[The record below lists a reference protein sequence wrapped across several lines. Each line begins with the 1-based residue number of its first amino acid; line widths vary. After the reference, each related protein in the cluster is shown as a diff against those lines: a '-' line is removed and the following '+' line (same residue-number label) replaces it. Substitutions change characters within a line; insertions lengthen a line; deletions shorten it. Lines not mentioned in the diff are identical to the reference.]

1 MRERAT
7 LKSTLSKTL
16 TKPVEKES
24 TMPIYNAPLKD
35 MDFILNDVF
44 NADEF
49 WQSNENLAHIDMAT
63 ANAILEEM
71 AKFSKNVI
79 LDLNRTADEEGGAQ
93 FSNGVVTTPTGFK
106 DAFKQ
111 FAEGGW
117 VGLGA
122 SEEWGGQ
129 NMPKML
135 TVLADEMIWSTN
147 PSFMLYPLLTVGAG
161 MAINDRASQ
170 EQKETYLPKFYT
182 GEWSGT
188 MCLTEPHSGT
198 DLGIIKTKA
207 EPNEDGSFNITGTKI
222 FITSGEHDLCEN
234 IIHLVLAK
242 TPNAPAG
249 SRGISLF
256 IVPKFHVN
264 ADGSVGER
272 NAVSAGSIE
281 HKMGIKGSATCVMNF
296 DGAKGY
302 IVGKENEG
310 LAAMFVM
317 MNYERL
323 SMGIQGIGAA
333 EFAYQN
339 AAQYATDRLQGRSA
353 TGVKSPEKPADSIL
367 VHGDV
372 RRMLLNVRANNEA
385 SRAFAVYVGQQLDIT
400 KYSTDEAAVKK
411 ANDRVALL
419 TPIAKAYLTDT
430 ALQATLEA
438 QMCFGGHG
446 YIREWGMEQCI
457 RDLRISQIYEGTN
470 GVQAI
475 DLIGRK
481 TTKCNGAFIAEYIAE
496 IRDFAAT
503 MADSKVK
510 SAALQVSDEVE
521 ALTQFIIEQS
531 KTTPDFSS
539 SVAVDYLH
547 AVGLLSFVYM
557 FARISKAAAAKPE
570 SFFQNKLVLAD
581 FYVEKVL
588 PDLAARAQ
596 RIKAGSELIMQLS
609 EEYFTAQS

>member
-1 MRERAT
+1 
-7 LKSTLSKTL
+7 
-16 TKPVEKES
+16 
-24 TMPIYNAPLKD
+24 MPIYNAPLKD

-44 NADEF
+44 KADEF
-49 WQSNENLAHIDMAT
+49 WQSHENLAHIDRAT
-63 ANAILEEM
+63 ATAILEEM
-71 AKFSKNVI
+71 AKFSKNII
-79 LDLNRTADEEGGAQ
+79 LDLNRSADEEGGAQ
-93 FSNGVVTTPTGFK
+93 FKNGEVTTPKGFK
-106 DAFKQ
+106 EAFKQ

-122 SEEWGGQ
+122 DEEWGGQ

-161 MAINDRASQ
+161 MALNDRASQ
-170 EQKETYLPKFYT
+170 QQKETFLPKMYT

-207 EPNEDGSFNITGTKI
+207 EPKADGSYDITGTKI

-242 TPNAPAG
+242 TPNSPAG

-256 IVPKFHVN
+256 IVPKFLVN
-264 ADGSVGER
+264 TDGLLAER
-272 NAVSAGSIE
+272 NTVAAGSIE
-281 HKMGIKGSATCVMNF
+281 HKMGIKGSSTCVMNF
-296 DGAKGY
+296 DAATGY
-302 IVGKENEG
+302 MVGNENEG

-333 EFAYQN
+333 EYAYQN
-339 AAQYATDRLQGRSA
+339 AAQYATDRLQGRA
-353 TGVKSPEKPADSIL
+353 TTGAKSPEKPADSIL

-400 KYSTDEAAVKK
+400 KFSHDAAAVKK

-430 ALQATLEA
+430 ALQATLDA
-438 QMCFGGHG
+438 QMVFGGHG

-470 GVQAI
+470 GIQAI

-481 TTKCNGAFIAEYIAE
+481 TIKCGGAFMGEYLAE
-496 IRDFAAT
+496 IRDFAANL
-503 MADSKVK
+503 DD
-510 SAALQVSDEVE
+510 ALAIKTTTLNVCQQLE
-521 ALTQFIIEQS
+521 ALTQFIVAQAKIQ
-531 KTTPDFSS
+531 PDLQS

-557 FARISKAAAAKPE
+557 FARISQAAQSKSEP
-570 SFFQNKLVLAD
+570 FYQNKLVLAEY
-581 FYVEKVL
+581 YVAKVL
-588 PDLAARAQ
+588 PDLAARTQ
-596 RIKAGSELIMQLS
+596 RIQSGAGLVMQFS
-609 EEYFTAQS
+609 DDYFTAQS

>member
-1 MRERAT
+1 M
-7 LKSTLSKTL
+7 L

-372 RRMLLNVRANNEA
+372 RRMLLNVRSNNEA

-481 TTKCNGAFIAEYIAE
+481 TTKCNGAFIAEYITE

>member
-1 MRERAT
+1 M
-7 LKSTLSKTL
+7 S
-16 TKPVEKES
+16 
-24 TMPIYNAPLKD
+24 IYNAPLKD
-35 MDFILNDVF
+35 MEFILNDVF
-44 NADEF
+44 KADEF
-49 WQSNENLAHIDMAT
+49 WQGNENLAHLDMST

-79 LDLNRTADEEGGAQ
+79 LDLNRSSDEEGGVH
-93 FSNGVVTTPTGFK
+93 FNNGEVTTPKGFK
-106 DAFKQ
+106 EAFTQ

-122 SEEWGGQ
+122 PEEWGGQ
-129 NMPKML
+129 GMPKML

-161 MAINDRASQ
+161 MALNDRASQ
-170 EQKETYLPKFYT
+170 EQKQTYLPKFYT

-188 MCLTEPHSGT
+188 MCLTEPHAGT
-198 DLGIIKTKA
+198 DLGMIKTKA
-207 EPNEDGSFNITGTKI
+207 EPNDDSSYSITGTKI

-249 SRGISLF
+249 SRGISMF
-256 IVPKFHVN
+256 IVPKFLVN
-264 ADGSVGER
+264 ADGSIGER
-272 NAVSAGSIE
+272 NAVAAGSVE

-302 IVGKENEG
+302 LVGNENEG

-339 AAQYATDRLQGRSA
+339 AAEYATNRLQGRSA
-353 TGVKSPEKPADSIL
+353 SGTKSPEKPADSIL

-372 RRMLLNVRANNEA
+372 RRMLLNARANNEA

-400 KYSTDEAAVKK
+400 KYSTDAEAVRK
-411 ANDRVALL
+411 ATDRVALL
-419 TPIAKAYLTDT
+419 IPVAKAYLTDK
-430 ALQATLEA
+430 ALDSCLEA
-438 QMCFGGHG
+438 QMVFGGHG

-470 GVQAI
+470 GVQAQ

-481 TTKCNGAFIAEYIAE
+481 TIKCGGAYIAEYIAE
-496 IRDFAAT
+496 IREFAQGMDDALSIKAT
-503 MADSKVK
+503 VLDVCQ
-510 SAALQVSDEVE
+510 QVEDIS
-521 ALTQFIIEQS
+521 QFILEQAKQS
-531 KTTPDFSS
+531 PDFSNA
-539 SVAVDYLH
+539 VAVDYLH

-557 FARISKAAAAKPE
+557 YARISQAAQAKEE
-570 SFFQNKLVLAD
+570 SFFQNKLILAQY
-581 FYVEKVL
+581 YVSKVL
-588 PDLAARAQ
+588 PDLVARLQ
-596 RIKAGSELIMQLS
+596 RIQAGADLMMQLP

>member
-1 MRERAT
+1 
-7 LKSTLSKTL
+7 
-16 TKPVEKES
+16 
-24 TMPIYNAPLKD
+24 MPIYNAPLKD
-35 MDFILNDVF
+35 MEFILNDVF
-44 NADEF
+44 QADEF

-79 LDLNRTADEEGGAQ
+79 LDLNRSADEEGGAQ
-93 FSNGVVTTPTGFK
+93 FNQGVVTTPTGFK

-264 ADGSVGER
+264 ADGSIGER

-353 TGVKSPEKPADSIL
+353 TGAQSPEKPADSIL

-400 KYSTDEAAVKK
+400 KYSMDEAAVKK

-496 IRDFAAT
+496 IREFAAS
-503 MADSKVK
+503 MSDSKVK
-510 SAALQVSDEVE
+510 TAAAQACDEVE
-521 ALTQFIIEQS
+521 ALTQFIVEQS
-531 KTTPDFSS
+531 KTAPDFTS

-581 FYVEKVL
+581 YYVEKVL
-588 PDLAARAQ
+588 PDLAARVQ
-596 RIKAGSELIMQLS
+596 RIKAGSALIMQLS

>member
-1 MRERAT
+1 
-7 LKSTLSKTL
+7 
-16 TKPVEKES
+16 
-24 TMPIYNAPLKD
+24 MPIYNAPLKD

-44 NADEF
+44 KADEF
-49 WQSNENLAHIDMAT
+49 WQANENLAHLDVAT

-79 LDLNRTADEEGGAQ
+79 LDLNRSADESGGAQ
-93 FSNGVVTTPTGFK
+93 FNLGEVKTPEGFK
-106 DAFKQ
+106 DAFNQ
-111 FAEGGW
+111 FAQGGW

-122 SEEWGGQ
+122 PEEWGGQ
-129 NMPKML
+129 GMPKML

-207 EPNEDGSFNITGTKI
+207 EPNDDGSYNITGTKI

-256 IVPKFHVN
+256 IVPKFLVN
-264 ADGSVGER
+264 GDGTLGER
-272 NAVSAGSIE
+272 NAVGAGSIE

-302 IVGKENEG
+302 MVGKENEG
-310 LAAMFVM
+310 LAGMFVM

-323 SMGIQGIGAA
+323 SMGIQGIGAS
-333 EFAYQN
+333 EYAYQN
-339 AAQYATDRLQGRSA
+339 AAQYATDRLQGRAA
-353 TGVKSPEKPADSIL
+353 TGVQSPEKPADSIL

-400 KYSTDEAAVKK
+400 KYSTDAEAVRK

-457 RDLRISQIYEGTN
+457 RDLRIAQIYEGTN

-481 TTKCNGAFIAEYIAE
+481 TIKCSGAFVAEYMAE
-496 IRDFAAT
+496 ILEFSNT
-503 MADSKVK
+503 MPDSTLKQAVVNVCGK
-510 SAALQVSDEVE
+510 VE
-521 ALTQFIIEQS
+521 ALTQFVVEQS
-531 KTTPDFSS
+531 KSNPNFSNA
-539 SVAVDYLH
+539 VAVDYLH
-547 AVGLLSFVYM
+547 VVGLLSFVYM
-557 FARISKAAAAKPE
+557 FARIHEAARVKAEP
-570 SFFQNKLVLAD
+570 FYQHKLVLAD
-581 FYVEKVL
+581 YYVAKVL
-588 PDLAARAQ
+588 PDLAARAE
-596 RIKAGSELIMQLS
+596 RIYAGADLIMQLPQD
-609 EEYFTAQS
+609 YFTAQA

>member
-1 MRERAT
+1 
-7 LKSTLSKTL
+7 
-16 TKPVEKES
+16 
-24 TMPIYNAPLKD
+24 MPIYSAPLKD
-35 MDFILNDVF
+35 MEFILKDVF
-44 NADEF
+44 QAEKF
-49 WQSNENLAHIDMAT
+49 WQDNEKLAHLDLAT
-63 ANAILEEM
+63 AHAILEEM

-79 LDLNRTADEEGGAQ
+79 LDLNRPADESGGAQ
-93 FSNGVVTTPTGFK
+93 FHQGEVTTPAGFK
-106 DAFKQ
+106 EAFRQ

-122 SEEWGGQ
+122 PEEWGGQ

-170 EQKETYLPKFYT
+170 AQKETYLPKFYT

-207 EPNEDGSFNITGTKI
+207 EPNADGSYNITGTKI
-222 FITSGEHDLCEN
+222 FITSGEHDLCDN

-242 TPNAPAG
+242 TPDAPAG

-256 IVPKFHVN
+256 IVPKFLVN
-264 ADGSVGER
+264 ADGSLGER
-272 NAVSAGSIE
+272 NAVFAGSIE

-302 IVGKENEG
+302 LVGNENEG
-310 LAAMFVM
+310 LAGMFVM

-339 AAQYATDRLQGRSA
+339 AAQYATDRLQGRAS
-353 TGVKSPEKPADSIL
+353 TGAKSPEKPADSIL

-400 KYSTDEAAVKK
+400 KYSNDPEAIRK
-411 ANDRVALL
+411 ATDRVALL
-419 TPIAKAYLTDT
+419 TPIAKAYLTDK
-430 ALQATLEA
+430 ALDSALEA

-457 RDLRISQIYEGTN
+457 RDLRIAQIYEGTN

-481 TTKCNGAFIAEYIAE
+481 TTKCKGAYLAEYLSE
-496 IRDFAAT
+496 IREFAQGLD
-503 MADSKVK
+503 DS
-510 SAALQVSDEVE
+510 
-521 ALTQFIIEQS
+521 LTIKAVTLDVCQKLEDITAYIITQS
-531 KTTPDFSS
+531 QTDSDFSNA
-539 SVAVDYLH
+539 VAVDYLH

-557 FARISKAAAAKPE
+557 YARISQAASLKAE
-570 SFFQNKLVLAD
+570 SFYQHKLVLAD
-581 FYVEKVL
+581 YYIAKVL
-588 PDLAARAQ
+588 PDLDARLQ
-596 RIKAGSELIMQLS
+596 RIQAGADLVMQLP
-609 EEYFTAQS
+609 EDYFTAQA